1 MTAFLLTY
9 WVFSILIIWFSID
22 EKLDKEK
29 GTDLYLLFAPIYL
42 LVLIGRS
49 LRKYYEI

>member
-1 MTAFLLTY
+1 MITLFIY
-9 WVFSILIIWFSID
+9 WVISILIIWFSID
-22 EKLDKEK
+22 EKVEKQK

-49 LRKYYEI
+49 LKKYHEI